1 MGEDMKKAFILA
13 ALAVCLTSVAFGQ
26 SATYQIDPAH
36 SNAQFVV
43 RHLGISNVQGQFT
56 KISGTVQLDEA
67 EVTKSTVSATIEVN
81 SLDTRVAARD
91 KDVLSEKF
99 FDAAKFANMTFQ
111 SKKITR
117 GEGGKLKMTG
127 DLTIHGVTREVTFDV
142 DGPTAAIKDPWGNN
156 RRGVSATTKITR
168 QDFGLTYNSALPSGE
183 LVVGD
188 SVAITLDI
196 EIIRKP

>member
-1 MGEDMKKAFILA
+1 MGDDMKKAFILA
-13 ALAVCLTSVAFGQ
+13 VLAASLTSAAFGQ

-67 EVTKSTVSATIEVN
+67 EVTKSTVNATIEVN

-91 KDVLSEKF
+91 KDVLSEHF
-99 FDAAKFANMTFQ
+99 FDASKFPSMTFQ
-111 SKKITR
+111 SKKIVR

>member
-1 MGEDMKKAFILA
+1 MKKAFILA
-13 ALAVCLTSVAFGQ
+13 VLAFSLASAAFGQ

-56 KISGTVQLDEA
+56 KVSGTVQLDEGD
-67 EVTKSTVSATIEVN
+67 VTKSTVNATIEVN

-99 FDAAKFANMTFQ
+99 FDAAKFPNMTFQ
-111 SKKITR
+111 SKKIAR
-117 GEGGKLKMTG
+117 GSDGKLKLVG
-127 DLTIHGVTREVTFDV
+127 DLTIHGVTREITFDV

-156 RRGVSATTKITR
+156 RRGVSATTKIIR

-188 SVAITLDI
+188 SVTITLDI

>member
-1 MGEDMKKAFILA
+1 MKKAFILA
-13 ALAVCLTSVAFGQ
+13 VLAASLTSAAFGQ

-67 EVTKSTVSATIEVN
+67 DVTKSSVNATIDVN

-91 KDVLSEKF
+91 KDVLSEHF
-99 FDAAKFANMTFQ
+99 FDASKFPNMTFQ
-111 SKKITR
+111 SKKIVR

-127 DLTIHGVTREVTFDV
+127 DLTLHGVTREVTFDV
-142 DGPTAAIKDPWGNN
+142 DGPTAAIKDPWGNI
-156 RRGVSATTKITR
+156 RRGVSATAKITR

-183 LVVGD
+183 LMVGD
-188 SVAITLDI
+188 SVAISLDI
-196 EIIRKP
+196 EIIKKL

>member
-1 MGEDMKKAFILA
+1 MKKAFILA
-13 ALAVCLTSVAFGQ
+13 VLAVSLASASFGQ

-36 SNAQFVV
+36 SNAQFTV

-56 KISGTVQLDEA
+56 KVSGTVQLDEA
-67 EVTKSTVSATIEVN
+67 DVTKSSVNATIDVN

-91 KDVLSEKF
+91 KDVLSEHF
-99 FDAAKFANMTFQ
+99 FDAAKFPSMTFQ
-111 SKKITR
+111 SRKIVR

-142 DGPTAAIKDPWGNN
+142 DGPTGAIKDPWGNN

-183 LVVGD
+183 LMVGD
-188 SVAITLDI
+188 SVAITIDI
-196 EIIRKP
+196 EIIKKA

>member
-1 MGEDMKKAFILA
+1 MGVDMKKAFILA
-13 ALAVCLTSVAFGQ
+13 VLAFSLASASFGQ
-26 SATYQIDPAH
+26 SSTYQIDPAH

-56 KISGTVQLDEA
+56 KVSGTVQLDEGD
-67 EVTKSTVSATIEVN
+67 VTKSTVNATIEVN

-99 FDAAKFANMTFQ
+99 FDAAKFPSMTFQ
-111 SKKITR
+111 SKKIVR
-117 GEGGKLKMTG
+117 GADGKLKLVG

-156 RRGVSATTKITR
+156 RRGVSATTKINR
-168 QDFGLTYNSALPSGE
+168 QEFGLTYNSALPSGE
-183 LVVGD
+183 LAVGD
-188 SVAITLDI
+188 SVTIILDI
-196 EIIRKP
+196 EIIKKP

>member
-1 MGEDMKKAFILA
+1 MKKAFILA
-13 ALAVCLTSVAFGQ
+13 VLAVSLASASFGQ

-56 KISGTVQLDEA
+56 KVSGTVQLDEGD
-67 EVTKSTVSATIEVN
+67 VTKSTITATIEVN
-81 SLDTRVAARD
+81 SLDTRVTARD
-91 KDVLSEKF
+91 KDVLSEHF
-99 FDAAKFANMTFQ
+99 FDAAKFPNMTFQ
-111 SKKITR
+111 SKKIVR
-117 GEGGKLKMTG
+117 GDGGKLKLIG

-196 EIIRKP
+196 EIIKKP

>member
-1 MGEDMKKAFILA
+1 MKKAFILA
-13 ALAVCLTSVAFGQ
+13 VLAFSLASASFGQ

-56 KISGTVQLDEA
+56 KVSGTVQLDEGD
-67 EVTKSTVSATIEVN
+67 VTKSTVNATIEVN

-99 FDAAKFANMTFQ
+99 FDAAKFPNMTFQ
-111 SKKITR
+111 SKKIAR
-117 GEGGKLKMTG
+117 GSDGKLKLVG
-127 DLTIHGVTREVTFDV
+127 DLTIHGVTREITFDV

-156 RRGVSATTKITR
+156 RRGVSATTKIIR

-188 SVAITLDI
+188 SVTITLDI

>member
-13 ALAVCLTSVAFGQ
+13 VLAASLTSAAFGQ

-67 EVTKSTVSATIEVN
+67 EVTKSTVNATIEVN

-91 KDVLSEKF
+91 KDVLSEHF
-99 FDAAKFANMTFQ
+99 FDASKFPSMTFQ
-111 SKKITR
+111 SKKIVR

-127 DLTIHGVTREVTFDV
+127 DLTLHGVTREVTFDV
-142 DGPTAAIKDPWGNN
+142 DGPTAAIKDPWGNI
-156 RRGVSATTKITR
+156 RRGVSATAKITR

-183 LVVGD
+183 LMVGD

-196 EIIRKP
+196 EIIKKP